1 MYLPINVSQIPC
13 AALKT
18 NLRDCEQIT
27 TNIQQV
33 KRRDTVSAM
42 SYFLPGVTLDA
53 AGLVAIAEIT
63 AVAQR
68 TILTGTSIYSDSLIL
83 CPGLHRQQSAP
94 ELNGGEFPAVAA
106 MTSGYVFRVENPAT
120 ASFLQKHGL
129 TGHLVTLEVLPVS
142 DGGKA
147 FSWKVKDLAPHIFYW
162 LSAAL
167 SPGVLAFFLYI
178 REWWGVFCLLVLM
191 FSRLCN
197 VFVIRRRTKDV
208 GWKGASEPSARGD
221 LLILMSG
228 DCWIRMQG
236 AVDDLKAVT
245 SGKWWRERTMTEDCL
260 TALATVLVYVNTTL
274 VSNIDT
280 FNQMVLLI
288 MFVLSAAMLFLA
300 NITTKE
306 MHMYGRRIRV
316 QGKPKRY
323 YRRLD
328 MANELVAESGRKD
341 WARRLGL
348 IVEGDGVDNSPVI
361 M

>member
-1 MYLPINVSQIPC
+1 MYLPINVSQIHC
-13 AALKT
+13 AGKEISTLK
-18 NLRDCEQIT
+18 DHIQIT
-27 TNIQQV
+27 TNLQHIQ
-33 KRRDTVSAM
+33 RRDTASTM
-42 SYFLPGVTLDA
+42 NNILPNVTLDA

-68 TILTGTSIYSDSLIL
+68 TVLTGTSIYSDSLIL

-120 ASFLQKHGL
+120 ASFLQRHGL
-129 TGHLVTLEVLPVS
+129 TGHLVTLEVLPI
-142 DGGKA
+142 DGKRT
-147 FSWKVKDLAPHIFYW
+147 FSWKAKDLAPHIIYW

-167 SPGVLAFFLYI
+167 SPAVLAFFLYI

-191 FSRLCN
+191 FARLCN
-197 VFVIRRRTKDV
+197 VFVIRRRSRDV
-208 GWKGASEPSARGD
+208 GWKGASEPGVRGD

-245 SGKWWRERTMTEDCL
+245 SGKWWRERTMAEDCL
-260 TALATVLVYVNTTL
+260 TALATVLVYVNTAL
-274 VSNIDT
+274 VSNIRT
-280 FNQMVLLI
+280 FNQIILLT
-288 MFVLSAAMLFLA
+288 MFVLSAALLFLA
-300 NITTKE
+300 NITTRA
-306 MHMYGRRIRV
+306 MHMYGRRIQV
-316 QGKPKRY
+316 KGNPKKY
-323 YRRLD
+323 YRRRD
-328 MANELVAESGRKD
+328 MAEELIAESGRKD